1 MTDFHGTYVKGAR
14 TEQYPCNR
22 SYHNSCDNT
31 STSDHTRAVNDNTM
45 MDGITIQ
52 LDTRQFF
59 PYPHVTMEGGYA
71 KM

>member
-1 MTDFHGTYVKGAR
+1 MTDFHGMYVKGAR

-31 STSDHTRAVNDNTM
+31 STSDHTRAMTM
-45 MDGITIQ
+45 MDGITIR

-59 PYPHVTMEGGYA
+59 RYLNVTMKGGYA